1 VSDANEP
8 DTAGTTAKKKRPAWV
23 EYLVTIVVA
32 LLLLGLFN
40 TFIGR
45 LYQIPSESMEPTL
58 VGCEGCTGDRIFVDK
73 ISERFGEPEQGD
85 VVVFAAPA
93 GWEEGW
99 TSTRSDNVVLRA
111 GQNVL
116 SSIGILAPDEYTLVK
131 RVIATGGQTVQ
142 CKQGDPGIMVDGKK
156 VDDSYTQKPMTYQ
169 VDPTTGSDACQG
181 RYFGPVTVPDD
192 DVWVMGDN
200 RTNSKDSRYHQD
212 APDGG
217 SVPVDDVVGK
227 VRFKVWPLNRI
238 GGVS

>member
-1 VSDANEP
+1 MSDANES

-99 TSTRSDNVVLRA
+99 LPSAVYPCV
-111 GQNVL
+111 
-116 SSIGILAPDEYTLVK
+116 
-131 RVIATGGQTVQ
+131 
-142 CKQGDPGIMVDGKK
+142 
-156 VDDSYTQKPMTYQ
+156 
-169 VDPTTGSDACQG
+169 
-181 RYFGPVTVPDD
+181 
-192 DVWVMGDN
+192 
-200 RTNSKDSRYHQD
+200 
-212 APDGG
+212 
-217 SVPVDDVVGK
+217 
-227 VRFKVWPLNRI
+227 
-238 GGVS
+238 

>member
-1 VSDANEP
+1 
-8 DTAGTTAKKKRPAWV
+8 
-23 EYLVTIVVA
+23 
-32 LLLLGLFN
+32 
-40 TFIGR
+40 
-45 LYQIPSESMEPTL
+45 
-58 VGCEGCTGDRIFVDK
+58 
-73 ISERFGEPEQGD
+73 
-85 VVVFAAPA
+85 
-93 GWEEGW
+93 
-99 TSTRSDNVVLRA
+99 
-111 GQNVL
+111 
-116 SSIGILAPDEYTLVK
+116 
-131 RVIATGGQTVQ
+131 
-142 CKQGDPGIMVDGKK
+142 
-156 VDDSYTQKPMTYQ
+156 